1 MNNKE
6 LGNFGETQACWLLKE
21 KGYRILERNWR
32 CPVGEIDI
40 VARRGSMVVFV
51 EVKTRRSLTYG
62 VPREAVTSKKQQRIR
77 KAAWYYIASHHLKT
91 YDMRCDVIEIF
102 INHLE
107 SAF

>member
-21 KGYRILERNWR
+21 KGYHILERNWR

-62 VPREAVTSKKQQRIR
+62 VPREAVTSKKTTANQEDRLVLYGFTSFENLR
-77 KAAWYYIASHHLKT
+77 YV
-91 YDMRCDVIEIF
+91 M
-102 INHLE
+102 
-107 SAF
+107 